1 MTPELKALYRLVN
14 KAKPADEVE
23 AGLALLSHY
32 EGGFLA
38 RVYPTD
44 LATNRTSKGMNMMGC
59 CPPEGMR
66 ALYIA
71 WKHTV
76 VEADRGVE
84 VHLALNR
91 DHPAARV
98 VSFLPEKGRVTVQA
112 RVPSD
117 YYLRPP
123 SWTPR
128 KAVRAYVDGKEV
140 PPVWVGAYLK
150 FAAVTPGKELTLTYP
165 LVEFSQHVTIA
176 GTPYTYH
183 WMGNTVL
190 GVAPRGAILPLF
202 AEVPRPLP
210 GIRK

>member
-1 MTPELKALYRLVN
+1 
-14 KAKPADEVE
+14 
-23 AGLALLSHY
+23 
-32 EGGFLA
+32 
-38 RVYPTD
+38 
-44 LATNRTSKGMNMMGC
+44 MMGC
-59 CPPEGMR
+59 CPPEGMH
-66 ALYIA
+66 ALHIA
-71 WKHTV
+71 WTNVV
-76 VEADRGVE
+76 VEAERGVE

-98 VSFLPEKGRVTVQA
+98 VSFLPKEGRVTVEA
-112 RVPSD
+112 RKNSD
-117 YYLRPP
+117 FYLRPP

-140 PPVWVGAYLK
+140 QPLWDGAYVK
-150 FAAVTPGKELTLTYP
+150 FAEVRPGKELTLTYP